1 MDTDWAHKGL
11 IGPGQGP
18 CLGASPSDLGL
29 SSWILGKR
37 ILGKYP
43 KHDVELDLELGL
55 ALELDLELR
64 LALEQKAKILLRLFK
79 LCHQKYQFRLGL
91 GGVTSTL
98 TR

>member
-1 MDTDWAHKGL
+1 M
-11 IGPGQGP
+11 
-18 CLGASPSDLGL
+18 
-29 SSWILGKR
+29 

-55 ALELDLELR
+55 ALELDLELGLALELDLELR
-64 LALEQKAKILLRLFK
+64 LALELDLELRLALDLKTLTFLRFFK
-79 LCHQKYQFRLGL
+79 LCHQKCQFRLGF

>member
-1 MDTDWAHKGL
+1 M
-11 IGPGQGP
+11 
-18 CLGASPSDLGL
+18 
-29 SSWILGKR
+29 

-43 KHDVELDLELGL
+43 KHDVELDLDLGL

-64 LALEQKAKILLRLFK
+64 LALELDLELRLALDLKTLIFLRFFK
-79 LCHQKYQFRLGL
+79 LCHQKCQFRLGF